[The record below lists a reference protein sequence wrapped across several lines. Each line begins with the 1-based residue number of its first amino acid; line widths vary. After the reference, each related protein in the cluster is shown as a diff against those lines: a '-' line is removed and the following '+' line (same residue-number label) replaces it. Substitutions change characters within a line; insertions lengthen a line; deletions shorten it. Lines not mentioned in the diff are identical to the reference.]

1 MNNNKSLGMMLNMV
15 MGDRDIVSQLLDAG
29 ALSDSEMRDLSMRI
43 SDRLGR
49 NNVRPERLLAGL
61 RNVRVAS

>member
-1 MNNNKSLGMMLNMV
+1 MNGNKSLGMMLNMV

-49 NNVRPERLLAGL
+49 DNVRPERLLAGL
-61 RNVRVAS
+61 RNVRVA

>member
-61 RNVRVAS
+61 RNVRVA

>member
-1 MNNNKSLGMMLNMV
+1 MDSNKSLGMMLNMV

-61 RNVRVAS
+61 RNVRVA